1 MTGACAGLRVLDL
14 STHDAGS
21 LAAMVLADYGAE
33 VILVESAREGHRREK
48 PSFLLLNRGKKSI
61 SLDLET
67 AEGRAALHR
76 LIPAVDVVIET
87 MSPAEAA
94 RKGVTYEA
102 LRALRGDIVHCS
114 ITGYGRNG
122 PFAEVKADDA
132 LVMAKAGIFRDQPGW
147 HQDGVRPVFRSTRD
161 ATMFSGMLALQGVLA
176 AIRLRDLTGKGQHV
190 DLSMLAAL
198 SCRQNPKVRW
208 LLREGEELPAEGSGG
223 TEVQS
228 EKHVLPHHL
237 DPRQTN
243 LIGMRVETADGRWLV
258 HSHTEPHFFPAW
270 IEAIEMTWIWGDER
284 FKGAPHKFDK
294 DADRVELTELLK
306 ARMKEK
312 TAAEWIDAY
321 LANGNVC
328 GDMVQTTQDALRH
341 RQSVGANLVVTV
353 EDPQVGAVLQIGPL
367 AKISNAPASVLRSAP
382 AAGEHDAEIL
392 GQELQ
397 PFPRRE
403 TAGSAAIARP
413 LEGVTVV
420 EAAYY
425 YATPFATALLAEMG
439 ARIIKIEP
447 LRGDPYRSL
456 ANAGRGDPVLNLG
469 HNNMVRAM
477 QGKES
482 ISLDLKSAEGKKI
495 LRGLIE
501 KADVFIH
508 CFRKSVPESLG
519 IDEASLR
526 QINPDIVYH
535 YGASYGAIGPYSR
548 QPAIDPIIAAYA
560 GTTAQQAGRGN
571 APLSE
576 TGADPVAATGHASA
590 MLLGLF
596 ARDRTG
602 KGQSVESAM
611 IISNIF
617 HNYEDALSYA
627 GKPDRPQPDAYQFGM
642 NALYRL
648 YETAPAPAGSVF
660 APYQNQNPRWVFLS
674 AETDAEF
681 SRFCTAAGRDDLA
694 GDARFATVAARRAND
709 DALAGE
715 LAKVFQARSAHDWQ
729 ELLLAA
735 GVGCVQADAMSNF
748 AFLYKDEQTLAND
761 FTVLTEHP
769 SIGRYWRHA
778 PLLRFSETPGAVTS
792 TSVQGEFTRSI
803 LAELGY
809 DEPAMEQLRTDGVVS
824 WPEGAEALA
833 PA

>member
-1 MTGACAGLRVLDL
+1 VLDL
-14 STHDAGS
+14 STQDAGS
-21 LAAMVLADYGAE
+21 IAAMVLADYGAE
-33 VILVESAREGHRREK
+33 VILVETPDAPDRREK
-48 PSFLLLNRGKKSI
+48 PSFKLLNRGKKSVQI
-61 SLDLET
+61 DLET
-67 AEGRAALHR
+67 PEGRAALHK
-76 LIPAVDVVIET
+76 LIPAVDIVIET
-87 MSPAEAA
+87 MSPAEAV
-94 RKGVTYEA
+94 RKGVTYEELSA
-102 LRALRGDIVHCS
+102 LRPDLVHCS

-132 LVMAKAGIFRDQPGW
+132 LIMAKAGIFRDQPGW
-147 HQDGVRPVFRSTRD
+147 HQDGIRPVFRSTRD

-176 AIRLRDLTGKGQHV
+176 AIRVRDLSGKGQHV
-190 DLSMLAAL
+190 DLNMLAAL
-198 SCRQNPKVRW
+198 SCRQNPRVRW
-208 LLREGEELPAEGSGG
+208 MLREGEELPAEGSGAA
-223 TEVQS
+223 EVQS

-243 LIGMRVETADGRWLV
+243 LIGMRVVTADGRWLV

-270 IEAIEMTWIWGDER
+270 IDAIGMKWIWDDER
-284 FKGAPHKFDK
+284 FKGAPHKFES
-294 DADRVELTELLK
+294 DAVRVELTELLK

-312 TAAEWIDAY
+312 TAAEWLDAY
-321 LANGNVC
+321 IANGNVC

-341 RQSVGANLVVTV
+341 RQSVAAGLVVTI
-353 EDPQVGAVLQIGPL
+353 EDPEVGPVLQIGPL
-367 AKISNAPASVLRSAP
+367 ASISNAPATVGRPAP
-382 AAGEHDAEIL
+382 AAGENNAEIL
-392 GQELQ
+392 GGKLV
-397 PFPRRE
+397 PYPRK
-403 TAGSAAIARP
+403 TGVDTVLTRP
-413 LEGVTVV
+413 LEGVTIV

-456 ANAGRGDPVLNLG
+456 ASAGRGDPVLNLG

-508 CFRKSVPESLG
+508 CFRKGVPESLG
-519 IDEASLR
+519 IDETSLR
-526 QINPDIVYH
+526 AINPDIVYH
-535 YGASYGAIGPYSR
+535 YGASYGAVGPYSR

-560 GTTAQQAGRGN
+560 GTTAHQAGRGN
-571 APLSE
+571 FPLSE

-611 IISNIF
+611 IISNIY

-627 GKPDRPQPDAYQFGM
+627 GKPDRAEPDAYQFGL

-648 YETAPAPAGSVF
+648 YEAAPAPEGAAF
-660 APYQNQNPRWVFLS
+660 ATYENKKQRWVFLA

-681 SRFCTAAGRDDLA
+681 GRFCEVAGRQDL
-694 GDARFATVAARRAND
+694 GQDARFATASARQVND
-709 DALAGE
+709 DALAAE
-715 LAKVFQARSAHDWQ
+715 LANVFATRPARDWQ
-729 ELLLAA
+729 ENLLAV
-735 GVGCVQADAMSNF
+735 GVGCVQADVMSNF
-748 AFLYKDEQTLAND
+748 AFLYKDEQVVANQ
-761 FTVLTEHP
+761 FTVMTEHP

-778 PLLRFSETPGAVTS
+778 PLVQFSETPGKITC
-792 TSVQGEFTRSI
+792 TSVQGEFTQR
-803 LAELGY
+803 LLGELGY
-809 DEPAMEQLRTDGVVS
+809 DEAAMDELRAAGVVS
-824 WPEGAEALA
+824 WPANADELA
-833 PA
+833 AA

>member
-1 MTGACAGLRVLDL
+1 VLDL
-14 STHDAGS
+14 STQDAGS
-21 LAAMVLADYGAE
+21 MAAMVLADYGAE
-33 VILVESAREGHRREK
+33 VIIVEPKGENARREK
-48 PSFLLLNRGKKSI
+48 PSFRLLNRGKKSVL
-61 SLDLET
+61 LDLET
-67 AEGRAALHR
+67 AEGRAALYR

-94 RKGVTYEA
+94 RKGVTYQALSA
-102 LRALRGDIVHCS
+102 LRPDLVHLS
-114 ITGYGRNG
+114 ITAFGRNG
-122 PFAEVKADDA
+122 PFSEVKADDA
-132 LVMAKAGIFRDQPGW
+132 LIMAKAGIFRDQPGW
-147 HQDGVRPVFRSTRD
+147 HQDGIRPVFRSTRD
-161 ATMFSGMLALQGVLA
+161 ATMFSGMLALQGILA
-176 AIRLRDLTGKGQHV
+176 AIRVRDLTGKGQHV
-190 DLSMLAAL
+190 DLNMLAAL
-198 SCRQNPKVRW
+198 SCRQNPRVRW
-208 LLREGEELPAEGSGG
+208 MLREGEELPVEGSGG

-243 LIGMRVETADGRWLV
+243 LIGMRVETADGRWMV

-270 IEAIEMTWIWGDER
+270 IDAIGMKWIWDDDR
-284 FKGAPHKFDK
+284 YKGAPHKFES

-312 TAAEWIDAY
+312 TAAEWLEAY
-321 LANGNVC
+321 IANGNVC

-341 RQSVGANLVVTV
+341 RQSVAAGLVVTI
-353 EDPQVGAVLQIGPL
+353 EDLVVGPILQIGPL
-367 AKISNAPASVLRSAP
+367 ASISNAPAEVLRSAP
-382 AAGEHDAEIL
+382 AAGEHNDEIL
-392 GQELQ
+392 NGELQ
-397 PFPRRE
+397 PLARE
-403 TAGSAAIARP
+403 APGNVTLVRP
-413 LEGVTVV
+413 LEGVTIV

-482 ISLDLKSAEGKKI
+482 ISLDLKSEEGKKI

-501 KADVFIH
+501 QADVFIH
-508 CFRKSVPESLG
+508 CFRKGVPESLG

-526 QINPDIVYH
+526 AIKPDIVYH
-535 YGASYGAIGPYSR
+535 YGASYGAVGPNSR
-548 QPAIDPIIAAYA
+548 QPAIDPIIAAYS
-560 GTTAQQAGRGN
+560 GTTAHQAGRGN
-571 APLSE
+571 SPLSE

-611 IISNIF
+611 IISNIY

-627 GKPDRPQPDAYQFGM
+627 GKPDRAEPDAYQFGL

-648 YETAPAPAGSVF
+648 YQTAPAPAGTVF
-660 APYQNQNPRWVFLS
+660 APYENQNPRWVFLA
-674 AETDAEF
+674 AETDDEF
-681 SRFCTAAGRDDLA
+681 SRFCTVAGREDLVR
-694 GDARFATVAARRAND
+694 DVRFATKASRKVND
-709 DALAGE
+709 EALAEE
-715 LAKVFQARSAHDWQ
+715 LAALFLTRSGREWQ
-729 ELLLAA
+729 DSLLS
-735 GVGCVQADAMSNF
+735 GQVGCVQADAMSNF
-748 AFLYKDEQTLAND
+748 AFLYKDEQAQANQ
-761 FTVLTEHP
+761 FTVLTEHS

-778 PLLRFSETPGAVTS
+778 PLLRFSETPGLVTS
-792 TSVQGEFTRSI
+792 TSVQGEFTRRL

-809 DEPAMEQLRTDGVVS
+809 DEAAMDKLRADGVVT
-824 WPEGAEALA
+824 WAEEADALA
-833 PA
+833 AA

>member
-1 MTGACAGLRVLDL
+1 MLDL
-14 STHDAGS
+14 STQDAGS
-21 LAAMVLADYGAE
+21 IAAMVLADYGAE
-33 VILVESAREGHRREK
+33 VILVESPDSAARREK
-48 PSFLLLNRGKKSI
+48 PSFKLINRGKKSVQI
-61 SLDLET
+61 DLET
-67 AEGRAALHR
+67 AEGRAALHK
-76 LIPAVDVVIET
+76 LIPAVDIVIET

-94 RKGVTYEA
+94 RMGATYAELAA
-102 LRALRGDIVHCS
+102 LRPDLVHCS

-122 PFAEVKADDA
+122 PFTEVKADDA
-132 LVMAKAGIFRDQPGW
+132 LIMAKAGIFRDQPGW

-176 AIRLRDLTGKGQHV
+176 AIRVRDLTGKGQHV
-190 DLSMLAAL
+190 DLNMLAAL

-208 LLREGEELPAEGSGG
+208 LLREGEEIPAEGRGAA
-223 TEVQS
+223 EVQS

-243 LIGMRVETADGRWLV
+243 LIGMRVATADGRWLV

-270 IEAIEMTWIWGDER
+270 IDAIGMQWIWQDER
-284 FKGAPHKFDK
+284 YKGAPHKFNS

-312 TAAEWIDAY
+312 TAAEWLDAY
-321 LANGNVC
+321 IANGNVC

-341 RQSVGANLVVTV
+341 RQSVAAGLVVTI
-353 EDPQVGAVLQIGPL
+353 EDPEVGPVLQIGPI
-367 AKISNAPASVLRSAP
+367 ASISNAPGQVGASAP
-382 AAGEHDAEIL
+382 KAGEHNAEIL
-392 GQELQ
+392 GATLV
-397 PFPRRE
+397 PYPRK
-403 TAGSAAIARP
+403 APADPSLSRP
-413 LEGVTVV
+413 LEGVTIV

-456 ANAGRGDPVLNLG
+456 ASAGRGDPVLNLG

-482 ISLDLKSAEGKKI
+482 ISLDLKSDEGKKI

-508 CFRKSVPESLG
+508 CFRKGVPESLG

-526 QINPDIVYH
+526 AINPDIVYH
-535 YGASYGAIGPYSR
+535 YGASYGAVGPYAR

-560 GTTAQQAGRGN
+560 GTTAHQAGRGN
-571 APLSE
+571 FPLSE
-576 TGADPVAATGHASA
+576 TGADPVAATGHATA

-611 IISNIF
+611 IISNIY

-627 GKPDRPQPDAYQFGM
+627 GKPDRAEPDGFQFGL

-648 YETAPAPAGSVF
+648 YEAAPAPEGKTF
-660 APYQNQNPRWVFLS
+660 APYENRNQRWVFLA
-674 AETDAEF
+674 AESDAEF
-681 SRFCTAAGRDDLA
+681 ARFCEVAGRQDLA
-694 GDARFATVAARRAND
+694 ADARFSTKAARQAND
-709 DALAGE
+709 DALCAE
-715 LAKVFQARSAHDWQ
+715 LADVFATRPAREWQ
-729 ELLLAA
+729 DSLLGAE
-735 GVGCVQADAMSNF
+735 VGCVQADVMSNF
-748 AFLYKDEQTLAND
+748 AFLYKDEQVVAND

-778 PLLRFSETPGAVTS
+778 PLVRFSETPGKITC
-792 TSVQGEFTRSI
+792 TSVQGEFTRPI
-803 LAELGY
+803 LRELGY
-809 DEPAMEQLRTDGVVS
+809 DESAIEQLGAAKVVS
-824 WPEGAEALA
+824 WPSEAEALA
-833 PA
+833 TA